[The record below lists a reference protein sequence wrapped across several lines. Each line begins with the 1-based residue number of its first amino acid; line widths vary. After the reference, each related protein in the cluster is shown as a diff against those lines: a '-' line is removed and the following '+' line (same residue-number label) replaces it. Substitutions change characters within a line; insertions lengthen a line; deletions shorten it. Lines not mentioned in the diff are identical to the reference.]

1 MLFVFLFSQQEWC
14 VWFKLSPFVDQ
25 VFCFLSK
32 CVSTNVCFANCV
44 LLQQLVCQMLL
55 HLFVLKFILVDY
67 FHFIFLGT
75 MVVVQVKE
83 IKLVVALDDLS
94 FGIRDL
100 AFEAKV
106 FKRYATF
113 DQIINRSMENPGYAY
128 LHYDLLN
135 NAILTIITLKVKSLH
150 KKMYE

>member
-1 MLFVFLFSQQEWC
+1 
-14 VWFKLSPFVDQ
+14 
-25 VFCFLSK
+25 
-32 CVSTNVCFANCV
+32 
-44 LLQQLVCQMLL
+44 
-55 HLFVLKFILVDY
+55 
-67 FHFIFLGT
+67 